1 MESPSR
7 IFENDVYAPAMVDDL
22 LKGLNDWRNIQDIVR
37 LTFKALSDVVRT
49 QGQAIRDIERQLPL
63 KINRSEFSM
72 ALSSKAN
79 SNEIE
84 EIQAILE
91 TKVGCLDNQI
101 LLEQKVSR
109 SDVQYLLSN
118 KPSIEE
124 VKNLLENRVNIR
136 DLESEINLIRNQ
148 IEDVYKDI
156 NRKVNQIPSERD
168 LEYIYAQLKHKV
180 SHDEF
185 VQALELKASKQSVT
199 AALQNKLDRF
209 GLEEVLGKH
218 SDSGDLQ
225 RILSILETKAD
236 YNLFEQLH
244 SDLQNKLDR
253 TDFNHIVLPEISKKA
268 EKFEVELL
276 IKDLKSTFD
285 KNFLESSGT
294 TEAYINSFKADLEQI
309 RRSLNTSLSKKID
322 SKEIEKLYSALSK
335 KADFEVTVELLEKIK
350 YEFRD
355 MANDIKR
362 DLKRSEDFEF
372 RYKLESDL
380 SKLKEDFIINAEKNK
395 EDSTE
400 TNIYIKSLTS
410 GIKSEF
416 QRDLNKL
423 YEEIKYTQEAL
434 QDLVKTRVDHNEFL
448 GAKQLLVENQRG
460 IDKMRENLETNT
472 QDLSEALKAL
482 KEDFVSKYKKIE
494 NEICENL
501 NTKVSINDLP
511 KLVENKLDASQAVKQ
526 LGVKNTQEDLA
537 AVKKEIERIRIELS
551 RKSSATDLESHIRST
566 ELALEDVAKDM
577 LIKCNIKDVCALL
590 DMKANIDDTNK
601 ALSEVHK
608 ELDSKLNTD
617 NFSSHLSDYNSIIE
631 VLCSENCLGRWLW
644 KSGEVKNGNLVPW
657 EIQSVNTAPDNF
669 LWEKDKISI
678 VTVAPGL
685 YEIIL
690 GFYSRKK
697 PSIQILINGEPIMSA
712 VNSSSYV
719 VHHSSGKLKP
729 VSAHPNGNIAGLTLI
744 DFIALPARARVSV
757 GYTGEINAE
766 GFIGLRK
773 L

>member
-209 GLEEVLGKH
+209 GLEEVLKH